1 MKKTTKRTIVI
12 LIGILCLA
20 VAVWAAPKLYR
31 AYQAERIEKANIEY
45 PFLDDNVVIKRYQ
58 GKDYYVAKKPYE
70 GEYDFQEIYY
80 EWDHI
85 TLPDGTEE
93 YYAQKMIYME
103 VPFIQEDGSVIY
115 DQTLVADLD
124 GKKYSRQELDE
135 SNTLRVMDYEEYT
148 AFCEQWEITPKYTD
162 PNLNYI
168 VRSFFSERY
177 HVPTKLFGVRYED
190 STAVL
195 YFHDNHTVILPE
207 HGPQI
212 YTIPTN
218 QDVDSVEIVRV
229 YTEDEYKNILGIGPT
244 WPPEPQ

>member
-1 MKKTTKRTIVI
+1 MKKATKRTIVI

-20 VAVWAAPKLYR
+20 IVVWAAPKLYR

-45 PFLDDNVVIKRYQ
+45 PFLDNIVIKRYR

-148 AFCEQWEITPKYTD
+148 AFCERWEITPKYTD

-168 VRSFFSERY
+168 VRSFYPDRY
-177 HVPTKLFGVRYED
+177 HVPTKLFGVGYED
-190 STAVL
+190 SAAVL
-195 YFHDNHTVILPE
+195 YFHEYTTILPE

-212 YTIPTN
+212 FTIPTD
-218 QDVDSVEIVRV
+218 QDVNSIEIVQV
-229 YTEDEYKNILGIGPT
+229 YTEEEYNNILEFGQTRNPNF
-244 WPPEPQ
+244 PFD